1 MTLRFQNL
9 AYGLLVRVDFK
20 SPPKE
25 RNCNQR
31 KALKLIDYFLC
42 YRQQRLVVNEQNL
55 IGSLFCLMSHGELSL
70 VPCCFLFFYYI
81 IYFSFLQDIH
91 HIQYIY
97 SYFWQWCNLWC
108 SFALMIPIVLNHVE
122 KKTNTVAP
130 ITRAYIARK
139 IDRIKNRRSFVS
151 TVSKKFKI
159 NLESQKYVHFEVIL
173 FRNVKIFGI
182 MVSL

>member
-55 IGSLFCLMSHGELSL
+55 IGSLFCLMSHGNCPWSL
-70 VPCCFLFFYYI
+70 VVSFFFIISFIFLFYKTYI
-81 IYFSFLQDIH
+81 IYNI
-91 HIQYIY
+91 YILI
-97 SYFWQWCNLWC
+97 SGSGVTLWC

-122 KKTNTVAP
+122 KKNKHCGSNHP
-130 ITRAYIARK
+130 SIHRAKDWPHQKSEIICKYRK
-139 IDRIKNRRSFVS
+139 Q
-151 TVSKKFKI
+151 KI
-159 NLESQKYVHFEVIL
+159 
-173 FRNVKIFGI
+173 
-182 MVSL
+182 